1 MVTTRFLWI
10 LSWISRLSAVK
21 IYITCRQGCY
31 LCREEMKKVS
41 MPRMHYAIS
50 GPQGNKKHIRRTKG
64 CTMCVSIPLL
74 YWPMMLVFYQLY
86 PSMAS
91 HCSQLCSFWCAFLFF
106 LAILAILAIL
116 AVDCVMFCP
125 FDRLVFSPLR
135 FCCSAST
142 GLSEGEDAKELGIL
156 GVNLSEQYVATY
168 ILPILPICCRCCLE
182 HPWSFL
188 TQGHW

>member
-1 MVTTRFLWI
+1 MFL
-10 LSWISRLSAVK
+10 L
-21 IYITCRQGCY
+21 
-31 LCREEMKKVS
+31 
-41 MPRMHYAIS
+41 
-50 GPQGNKKHIRRTKG
+50 
-64 CTMCVSIPLL
+64 MCVS
-74 YWPMMLVFYQLY
+74 
-86 PSMAS
+86 
-91 HCSQLCSFWCAFLFF
+91 FF
-106 LAILAILAIL
+106 LAILAIL

-182 HPWSFL
+182 HP
-188 TQGHW
+188 